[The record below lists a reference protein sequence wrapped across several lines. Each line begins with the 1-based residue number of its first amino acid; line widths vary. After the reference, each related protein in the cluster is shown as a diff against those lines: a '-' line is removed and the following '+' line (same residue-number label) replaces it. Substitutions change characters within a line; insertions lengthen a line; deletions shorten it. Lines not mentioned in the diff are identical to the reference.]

1 MTKRSRS
8 PRRSAA
14 EASTKAFNTER
25 KPGAVISTFRILTAL
40 EAEAGEVWR
49 EGVRGVM
56 RFRICSVKNDAIYIQ
71 EPRIS
76 KTSIKKER
84 NKNKPKAISI

>member
-8 PRRSAA
+8 PRMSAA

-25 KPGAVISTFRILTAL
+25 KPEAVISTFRILTAL

-56 RFRICSVKNDAIYIQ
+56 RFKICSVKNDAIYMN
-71 EPRIS
+71 PAS
-76 KTSIKKER
+76 AKYPS
-84 NKNKPKAISI
+84 